1 MSACEMVEPSLQHS
15 RHQTCPTYSRKHENY
30 QLSKKEAKFQ
40 ESKLH
45 SFNLL
50 KRGEGDQERHPK
62 LLG

>member
-1 MSACEMVEPSLQHS
+1 MNFA
-15 RHQTCPTYSRKHENY
+15 
-30 QLSKKEAKFQ
+30 KKKLDPKFQ

-50 KRGEGDQERHPK
+50 KRGEGGPERHPK